1 MNLTMMTQKKTL
13 DTMPQGELAQDRPS
27 QRMLKTW
34 AKRIKHGRAATVPV
48 FVGGKWSLQILRGHK
63 RVLQLG
69 LTEKAA
75 A

>member
-1 MNLTMMTQKKTL
+1 MNVMTIAPKKSL
-13 DTMPQGELAQDRPS
+13 ELLAQGALPQDRPS